1 MASRNGQLLLLD
13 PLPFLCSLPLDLLR
27 RRRVGVVNAA
37 NWIGTNFDD
46 LSALA
51 AVHDDGLS
59 HLVAWLLGSRQL
71 GACTVCFRLLDLQLH
86 ILIPSQGS
94 ALAGIPRRRNLDYL
108 RLGFQSLFH
117 GSVSLGPKTVGRSA
131 LCGIKG
137 QLIGFCSVE
146 HLHQRLIRYF
156 LAAVLPGFADLPI
169 RRIPD
174 LTPTAWVA
182 QHSSSQTVKRL
193 GC

>member
-71 GACTVCFRLLDLQLH
+71 GACTVCFRLLDLQLQ

-94 ALAGIPRRRNLDYL
+94 ALAGIPRRRNLDEL

-117 GSVSLGPKTVGRSA
+117 ASVNLGSKTVGRSA
-131 LCGIKG
+131 GILTHVGEKKLVESGSLRTVGARTCFGNECLILLVKG
-137 QLIGFCSVE
+137 RGRQL
-146 HLHQRLIRYF
+146 
-156 LAAVLPGFADLPI
+156 
-169 RRIPD
+169 
-174 LTPTAWVA
+174 
-182 QHSSSQTVKRL
+182 
-193 GC
+193 